1 VFADKLLEGESKC
14 KKLDVSVDEFF
25 TSTELSSEA
34 DSIIIDESKDDSI
47 FIIDSPSPDESK

>member
-14 KKLDVSVDEFF
+14 KKFDVSVDEFF
-25 TSTELSSEA
+25 TLNELSSED

-47 FIIDSPSPDESK
+47 FIIDSLSADESK